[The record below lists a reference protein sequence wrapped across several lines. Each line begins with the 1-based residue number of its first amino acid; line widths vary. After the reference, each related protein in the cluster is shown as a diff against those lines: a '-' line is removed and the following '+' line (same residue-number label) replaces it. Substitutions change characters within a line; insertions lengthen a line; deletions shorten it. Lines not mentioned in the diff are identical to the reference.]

1 MKPVSSGAHAGPIT
15 SAEAVKRFPEL
26 CSFIEGAVEHRKA
39 VLEDPAKRDTYQKLP
54 EGQAPDVMVVSCSD
68 SRYSPIEVFNMAPG
82 RIFEKQH
89 VGAIVGRHDLPPMLR
104 DRGTLATL
112 TYAITKLRVK
122 HIIILGHTSCGAVA
136 GIMGGDKH
144 LGLASRLGGKPLRR
158 MMAQGV
164 EQTEG
169 QASQPFARAL
179 QAAVDNVVRPLVE
192 TGDYLAREVSTRLNG
207 EENVVLDFLQLAGDV
222 PSRVRAHYGQLDGD
236 QLQMA
241 ASQETAILQR
251 EHLLRYPVVRKA
263 LADGSLLGV
272 HACVF
277 ELGSRVVNIFDE
289 KEGVYLPLN
298 APESGLPRR
307 RALVKAKL

>member
-1 MKPVSSGAHAGPIT
+1 MKPTALDAPAGATPPASVVEKF
-15 SAEAVKRFPEL
+15 SALWPYVR
-26 CSFIEGAVEHRKA
+26 GAVEHRSG
-39 VLEDPAKRDTYQKLP
+39 VLTDASKRDTYQKLP
-54 EGQAPDVMVVSCSD
+54 EGQAPDLMVVSCSD
-68 SRYSPIEVFNMAPG
+68 SRYAPVEVFNVAPG

-112 TYAITKLRVK
+112 AYAITKLRVK

-144 LGLASRLGGKPLRR
+144 LGLASRLGGRPLGRLLAR
-158 MMAQGV
+158 GV
-164 EQTEG
+164 EQAEG
-169 QASQPFARAL
+169 LATQPLARAL

-192 TGDYLAREVSTRLNG
+192 SGDYLAREVATRLNG

-222 PSRVRAHYGQLDGD
+222 PGRVRKHYGQLDGE

-241 ASQETAILQR
+241 ASEEAAILQR
-251 EHLLRYPVVRKA
+251 EHLLRYPFVRKA

-289 KEGVYLPLN
+289 SQGIYVPLN

-307 RALVKAKL
+307 RALR